1 MSLRVYRRHGK
12 KCQYSKQK
20 GNRRENRCR
29 CKIWYDWHIDGQRI
43 TRPLDTRDWQKALQ
57 LARKIETEG
66 SADNPTSPTVADGC
80 ERFLKSAFKRQLRE
94 ASLYKYKL
102 LIRQLKDF
110 AANKGI
116 VYWSNFN
123 LDNVREFYESLK
135 NRSEGARRKLVYM
148 RKLFGHAHESG
159 WIAENYAKKIEFPI
173 VDAPPVLPFFQE
185 DIDQMIAALPRFPKH
200 GDNIVRLKA
209 LILLLWH
216 SGLRIGDAV
225 TLDRGRIVNGSLYLR
240 TQKTGTQVFIPLP
253 QDVLDALSECPG
265 KEYFFWSGESK
276 RKSCIGDWQRAFRL
290 LFKLA
295 KITGGHPHRFRHGFA
310 VRCLLSGLSMEQV
323 AALLGHG
330 DVQITQRV
338 YAQWDVKRQSQLEDA
353 VKKTWNLESSNAT
366 FPQH

>member
-1 MSLRVYRRHGK
+1 MSLRVYRRHSK
-12 KCQYSKQK
+12 KCQYRD
-20 GNRRENRCR
+20 RRENRCR
-29 CKIWYDWHIDGQRI
+29 CKIWYDWHINGQRI
-43 TRPLDTRDWQKALQ
+43 TRPLDTRDWQRALQ

-94 ASLYKYKL
+94 ASLYKYRL
-102 LIRQLKDF
+102 LIRQLNDF
-110 AANKGI
+110 AASKGI
-116 VYWSNFN
+116 VYFSNFN
-123 LDNVREFYESLK
+123 LDTVREFYESLK

-148 RKLFGHAHESG
+148 RKLFGHAYESG

-173 VDAPPVLPFFQE
+173 VATPPILPFFEE
-185 DIDQMIAALPRFPKH
+185 DIQKMLDALPKFPKH

-225 TLDRGRIVNGSLYLR
+225 TLDRGRIVNGSLFLR
-240 TQKTGTQVFIPLP
+240 TQKTGTEVFIPLP
-253 QDVLDALSECPG
+253 KQVLDALNDCPG
-265 KEYFFWSGESK
+265 SQYFFWSGESK

-295 KITGGHPHRFRHGFA
+295 KIEGGHPHRFRHGFA

-338 YAQWDVKRQSQLEDA
+338 YAQWDIKRQSQLEDA
-353 VKKTWNLESSNAT
+353 VKKTWNLVVS
-366 FPQH
+366 